1 MNAREELAKVLEG
14 ISENDDWDWCL
25 ADAEAILAAG
35 YRKSRTITTAEE
47 LDALQYGAA
56 VVHDE
61 GWGETIAQ
69 RHAEDMRWYV
79 TGCLEYIRPE
89 ALLPATII
97 HEPRFF

>member
-1 MNAREELAKVLEG
+1 MNDRAELDGLFKAYG
-14 ISENDDWDWCL
+14 IGHVDSRVL
-25 ADAEAILAAG
+25 ADAMIQIG
-35 YRKSRTITTAEE
+35 FRKPRTITTAEE

-69 RHAEDMRWYV
+69 RHTEDMRWYV